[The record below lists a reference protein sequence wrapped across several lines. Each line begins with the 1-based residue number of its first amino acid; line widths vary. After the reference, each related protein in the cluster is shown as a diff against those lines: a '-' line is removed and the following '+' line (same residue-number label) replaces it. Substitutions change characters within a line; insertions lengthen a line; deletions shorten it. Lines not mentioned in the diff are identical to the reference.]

1 MATKGV
7 EVMSK
12 QSKSGFSNEAL
23 IGDLVNLNRRIYE
36 LTTQIKQMK
45 ASHDPLVDLA
55 EAVDRMKISS
65 PKFGFFNGSC
75 MKCGIKKGER
85 HKDECEVKK
94 LRQAFR
100 TRGVYS
106 CIYNLVQPRN
116 RNE

>member
-1 MATKGV
+1 
-7 EVMSK
+7 MSK

-23 IGDLVNLNRRIYE
+23 IGDLVDLNRRIYE
-36 LTTQIKQMK
+36 LTTQIQQMK
-45 ASHDPLVDLA
+45 ASYDPLVDLA
-55 EAVDRMKISS
+55 EAVDRIKISS
-65 PKFGFFNGSC
+65 PRFGFFDGTC
-75 MKCGIKKGER
+75 AKCGIKRGES
-85 HKDECEVKK
+85 HKDECEVKR